1 MSAISLATTFR
12 NNGGLMWRFEAVRE
26 INLSRGSSMSEL
38 LVSSVEEL
46 KRLLTE
52 TASKDYVYEGYY
64 MDAKMKIRRG
74 RK

>member
-1 MSAISLATTFR
+1 MSAISLATIFR

>member
-1 MSAISLATTFR
+1 
-12 NNGGLMWRFEAVRE
+12 MWKFEAVRE
-26 INLSRGSSMSEL
+26 NNISGGSSMSEL

-64 MDAKMKIRRG
+64 MDAKMKIRGG